1 MKTYKDIVK
10 DIYDAMGIQAT
21 DETLEIG
28 KDILVRE
35 LRQKVPVKQFMFI
48 EENSV
53 DLSCLQ
59 DLERRNPGVKI
70 VVYKQGTAW
79 PVLKDCK

>member
-35 LRQKVPVKQFMFI
+35 LKQKVPVKQFMFI
-48 EENSV
+48 EDGSV
-53 DLSCLQ
+53 DLNTLK
-59 DLERRNPGVKI
+59 DLERRNPGIKI
-70 VVYKQGTAW
+70 VVFRQGSAW
-79 PVLKDCK
+79 PVLKNTI

>member
-10 DIYDAMGIQAT
+10 ELFESAGFSADNEQL
-21 DETLEIG
+21 ETA
-28 KDILVRE
+28 KDILVRR

-48 EENSV
+48 EQNSV

-59 DLERRNPGVKI
+59 DLERSNPGVKI
-70 VVYKQGTAW
+70 VIYKQGAAW

>member
-10 DIYDAMGIQAT
+10 ELFESVGFSAD
-21 DETLEIG
+21 DEQLETA
-28 KDILVRE
+28 KDILVRR

-48 EENSV
+48 EDGSV
-53 DLSCLQ
+53 DLNTLA
-59 DLERRNPGVKI
+59 DLERRNPGVKTVI
-70 VVYKQGTAW
+70 YRQGSAW